1 LEKTGN
7 SGSHK
12 VLTCP
17 VFPAKLDTKKPATI
31 EEAGEVLHTEK
42 VEPAVSDT
50 PLKGPVFTRV
60 FEEFLLLYPR
70 LHPY

>member
-1 LEKTGN
+1 VTTKAN
-7 SGSHK
+7 SGARS
-12 VLTCP
+12 L
-17 VFPAKLDTKKPATI
+17 LYGLQSATI
-31 EEAGEVLHTEK
+31 EEAGEVLHIIQ
-42 VEPAVSDT
+42 VEPGVSDT

>member
-1 LEKTGN
+1 MGDIVGDTIHKTLFINALE
-7 SGSHK
+7 
-12 VLTCP
+12 
-17 VFPAKLDTKKPATI
+17 AY
-31 EEAGEVLHTEK
+31 K

>member
-1 LEKTGN
+1 M
-7 SGSHK
+7 
-12 VLTCP
+12 
-17 VFPAKLDTKKPATI
+17 KKPGTTW
-31 EEAGEVLHTEK
+31 EPGEVLHTEN

>member
-1 LEKTGN
+1 
-7 SGSHK
+7 
-12 VLTCP
+12 
-17 VFPAKLDTKKPATI
+17 
-31 EEAGEVLHTEK
+31 

>member
-1 LEKTGN
+1 
-7 SGSHK
+7 
-12 VLTCP
+12 
-17 VFPAKLDTKKPATI
+17 
-31 EEAGEVLHTEK
+31 
-42 VEPAVSDT
+42 VEPGVSDT